1 MASPPAP
8 EMKRTLT
15 WLLAGYAAVQI
26 AFAWRAWMMGRSA
39 ATALSEAFFWP
50 ATLLGIK
57 QPTIKT

>member
-1 MASPPAP
+1 
-8 EMKRTLT
+8 MKRTLT
-15 WLLAGYAAVQI
+15 WLLAGYAAVQL